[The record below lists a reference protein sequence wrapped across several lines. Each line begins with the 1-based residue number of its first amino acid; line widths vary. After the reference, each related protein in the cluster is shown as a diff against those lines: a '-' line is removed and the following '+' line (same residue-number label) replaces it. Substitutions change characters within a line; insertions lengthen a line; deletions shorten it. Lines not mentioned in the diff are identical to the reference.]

1 VAEPL
6 IRPATD
12 GDQPAA
18 YAILE
23 ACRLGPWFELDFED
37 FRSWWPTYAGVWI
50 AEEGDAIG
58 YSATLGDQVEVYVLP
73 GARRRG
79 IGSRLLSNAEGII
92 GGSLASATARQDE
105 ETAAP
110 FLTAHGYAPVAETWL
125 MQVELDDVT
134 EEPRWPDG
142 YAARAF
148 QLTDGEAVKELL
160 DSSYANEPGFRLLPY
175 EDWRRRMMDFSGFE
189 AESWFVAEAHDGS
202 LAGAALNWS
211 EGFIKDLVVHPDHQ
225 GRGLGK
231 ALLLH
236 TFVHFRARGEPRVTL
251 KTDSWNTSQAW
262 RFYERMGM
270 SKTRT
275 YDDYEKALAPRS
287 ATAGEDTGV

>member
-1 VAEPL
+1 VTEPR
-6 IRPATD
+6 IRPATE
-12 GDQPAA
+12 GDQAA
-18 YAILE
+18 AFAILE
-23 ACRLGPWFELDFED
+23 ACRLGPWFELGFED
-37 FRSWWPTYAGVWI
+37 FRSWWPTYAGIWI

-79 IGSRLLSNAEGII
+79 IGSRLLSKAEGII

-110 FLTAHGYAPVAETWL
+110 FLTTHGYAPVAETWL
-125 MQVELDDVT
+125 LQIELDDVS
-134 EEPRWPDG
+134 EEPHWPEG
-142 YAARAF
+142 YSVRVF
-148 QLTDGEAVKELL
+148 QPADGEAVKRLL
-160 DSSYANEPGFRLLPY
+160 DASYANEPGFRLVPF

-189 AESWFVAEAHDGS
+189 PESWFVAEAPDGS

-211 EGFIKDLVVHPDHQ
+211 EGFVKDLVVHPDRQ
-225 GRGLGK
+225 GLGLGK

-236 TFVHFRARGEPRVTL
+236 TFAHFKARGALRVTL

-262 RFYERMGM
+262 RFYEHMGM
-270 SKTRT
+270 RKTQT
-275 YDDYEKALAPRS
+275 YDDYEKALPPRS
-287 ATAGEDTGV
+287 ATAGGDTGV